1 MITLQ
6 LGEKTF
12 EVQDFRFTHLKQ
24 AAPIMDRIAER
35 TLAPPEGGFTVA
47 TVETGA
53 DMLEV
58 LAIRIEGET
67 RDSLLDQASF
77 QDIGS
82 IGERPKRRAQD
93 PGAAGL
99 RRPDRGRPGSHHGG
113 AGELGGAAYR
123 LGEDPKRHRR
133 QAGHPVQA
141 VPADPQG

>member
-58 LAIRIEGET
+58 LAIDRG
-67 RDSLLDQASF
+67 SLC
-77 QDIGS
+77 
-82 IGERPKRRAQD
+82 
-93 PGAAGL
+93 
-99 RRPDRGRPGSHHGG
+99 RPDAGMRALRPR
-113 AGELGGAAYR
+113 AF
-123 LGEDPKRHRR
+123 RR
-133 QAGHPVQA
+133 R
-141 VPADPQG
+141 

>member
-6 LGEKTF
+6 LGGKTF

-35 TLAPPEGGFTVA
+35 AISAPEGGFTVA

-77 QDIGS
+77 QDIGA
-82 IGERPKRRAQD
+82 IGEAYVALMRECGLFGQPVSDEDAPAPD
-93 PGAAGL
+93 AVAA
-99 RRPDRGRPGSHHGG
+99 
-113 AGELGGAAYR
+113 
-123 LGEDPKRHRR
+123 
-133 QAGHPVQA
+133 
-141 VPADPQG
+141 

>member
-6 LGEKTF
+6 LGQKTF

-35 TLAPPEGGFTVA
+35 TLAPPKDGFTVA

-82 IGERPKRRAQD
+82 IGEAYVSLMQECGLFGPAPAVD
-93 PGAAGL
+93 DAPAPDAVAA
-99 RRPDRGRPGSHHGG
+99 
-113 AGELGGAAYR
+113 
-123 LGEDPKRHRR
+123 
-133 QAGHPVQA
+133 
-141 VPADPQG
+141 